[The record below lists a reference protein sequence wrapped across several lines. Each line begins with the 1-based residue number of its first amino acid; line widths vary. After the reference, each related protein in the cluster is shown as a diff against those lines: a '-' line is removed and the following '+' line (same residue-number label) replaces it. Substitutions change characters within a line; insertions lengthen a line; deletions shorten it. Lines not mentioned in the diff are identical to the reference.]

1 MQDSNLRTRI
11 AGPALRWVAF
21 NHSAN
26 KGATNIWR
34 CLVTMIKTA
43 STVLSVS
50 KKNMQRSHENSN
62 SVVIKQARGG
72 GTRTMNAQH

>member
-1 MQDSNLRTRI
+1 MRKFRRKL
-11 AGPALRWVAF
+11 F
-21 NHSAN
+21 
-26 KGATNIWR
+26 
-34 CLVTMIKTA
+34 
-43 STVLSVS
+43 S